1 MAERVDDCPVAVAV
15 ELILDRPLD
24 DGAGGNG
31 AREGGVDVS
40 DIDHETRRGAGRL
53 LGPRMSRSGHSSD
66 SLT

>member
-31 AREGGVDVS
+31 AREGAS
-40 DIDHETRRGAGRL
+40 TF
-53 LGPRMSRSGHSSD
+53 P
-66 SLT
+66 T